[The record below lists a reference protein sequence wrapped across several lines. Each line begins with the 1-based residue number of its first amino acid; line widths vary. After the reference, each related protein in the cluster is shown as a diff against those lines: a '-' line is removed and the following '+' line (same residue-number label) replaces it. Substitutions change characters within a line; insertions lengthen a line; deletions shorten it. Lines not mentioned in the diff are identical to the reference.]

1 MKLFNIFPAPIRHLL
16 FISSITMIN
25 AQVSLAA
32 PLTYTDIA
40 PILLG
45 RCAMCHMPN
54 GMMGA
59 PPENY
64 RLDSYAETISTT
76 DRARVV
82 PGNALASELY
92 RRVIGHAKPRMP
104 FNGPPYLSEPEIEH
118 IGQWIN
124 DGARD
129 ANGIAAAEI
138 TGARIRL
145 HGTLN
150 NQRSLNGLNLVIN
163 SNTRIKKNPSI
174 GDYVQVRGSIG
185 ANAEI
190 IVDRIKRK

>member
-1 MKLFNIFPAPIRHLL
+1 MKPFNIIQSPIRHLL
-16 FISSITMIN
+16 LVSTIAMIP
-25 AQVSLAA
+25 AQVSLAT

-64 RLDSYAETISTT
+64 RLDSYAETISTN

-104 FNGPPYLSEPEIEH
+104 LNGPPYLSTPEIDQ
-118 IGQWIN
+118 IAQWIN

-129 ANGIAAAEI
+129 ANGNMAPDI
-138 TGARIRL
+138 TGARIRI

-150 NQRSLNGLNLVIN
+150 KHWALNNLPLRVN
-163 SNTRIKKNPSI
+163 SDTRIKKKTST
-174 GDYVQVRGSIG
+174 GSYAQVRGRIG
-185 ANAEI
+185 VNAEVI
-190 IVDRIKRK
+190 ADRISRK

>member
-1 MKLFNIFPAPIRHLL
+1 MKLVNIIQSPIRHLL
-16 FISSITMIN
+16 LISTIVIIP
-25 AQVSLAA
+25 AQECLAS

-54 GMMGA
+54 GMMGS
-59 PPENY
+59 PPENF
-64 RLDSYAETISTT
+64 RLDSYTETISTT

-104 FNGPPYLSEPEIEH
+104 FNGPPYLSESEIER

-129 ANGIAAAEI
+129 TNGITAPKI
-138 TGARIRL
+138 NGARIRI

-150 NQRSLNGLNLVIN
+150 KQRSLNDLDLVIN
-163 SNTRIKKNPSI
+163 SDTRIKKNPSI
-174 GDYVQVRGSIG
+174 GNYVRVRGRIG
-185 ANAEI
+185 ANAEVI
-190 IVDRIKRK
+190 AERIRRK